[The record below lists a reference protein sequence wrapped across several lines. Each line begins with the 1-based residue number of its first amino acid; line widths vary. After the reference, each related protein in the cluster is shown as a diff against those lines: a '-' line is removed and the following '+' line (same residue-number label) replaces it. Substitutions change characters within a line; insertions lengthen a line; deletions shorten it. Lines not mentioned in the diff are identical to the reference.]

1 MRCVVFIVWFLAPLV
16 APAQVLVQ
24 LGGIGMFP
32 QVQGKDGTIRAA
44 VIGQSYSTVI
54 SSPHQTVR
62 IGMPAVRSTEAG
74 GSRPLSELI
83 AVVAPN
89 PVIDQLRLTLPITL
103 ADIVR
108 VEIFSLEG
116 IRVYTQSHEARLT
129 GSRSVHLN
137 DIQLTNGWYIL
148 TVFNEK
154 PDAGGQCAGSASKI
168 SIPFIVQR

>member
-1 MRCVVFIVWFLAPLV
+1 MRCVVFMIWFLVPLV
-16 APAQVLVQ
+16 APAQFLVQ

-32 QVQGKDGTIRAA
+32 QVQGKDGTNRAA
-44 VIGQSYSTVI
+44 VIGQSYSAVI
-54 SSPHQTVR
+54 SSPHQTIR
-62 IGMPAVRSTEAG
+62 IGMPAVRSTETAA
-74 GSRPLSELI
+74 SRSFSELI
-83 AVVAPN
+83 VAVAPN
-89 PVIDQLRLTLPITL
+89 PVTDELRLTLPINL

-137 DIQLTNGWYIL
+137 DLQLTKGWYIL

-154 PDAGGQCAGSASKI
+154 PEARSQVSGSSSKI